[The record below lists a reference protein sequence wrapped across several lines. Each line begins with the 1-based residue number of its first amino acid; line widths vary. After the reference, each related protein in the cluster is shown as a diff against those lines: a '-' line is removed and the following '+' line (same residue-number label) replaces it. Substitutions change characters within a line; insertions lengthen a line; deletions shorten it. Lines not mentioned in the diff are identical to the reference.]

1 MGKEKQE
8 GNTPA
13 VARDME
19 DPAEYAFLSDM
30 PQTME
35 LAWSCRI
42 PFRKE
47 YPPFGKCNGSGGTIT
62 SNGYCITR
70 EELRDL
76 LESRGIWYRENKKGF
91 KLKHLAGADLGML
104 AGLQVPIKTPVPE
117 KKLLEPV
124 EPGGITPAVRV
135 GSEVF
140 KNPMQPGHL
149 LKNHGA
155 GAPEGEEYES
165 LEELEMDL

>member
-1 MGKEKQE
+1 MGKEKKQLE
-8 GNTPA
+8 ENAPA

-19 DPAEYAFLSDM
+19 DPAEYTFLSDM

-42 PFRKE
+42 PAGKKDC
-47 YPPFGKCNGSGGTIT
+47 PPFG
-62 SNGYCITR
+62 TR

-149 LKNHGA
+149 LKNHGT